1 MDGLNEL
8 LEVTL
13 AENTIQKK
21 MAMYKKDDGLSHQ
34 NSIKV
39 LNFYCN
45 QRSRFI
51 FIHLMLQKSVK
62 SFITEYIPCYNC
74 CRWQHFLKIIK
85 TITCEKNVR
94 RRYYFWSSISTIKFQ
109 LTIKHRFC
117 KDGNVFELFCIE
129 NGFFQIFCKM
139 LQFI

>member
-1 MDGLNEL
+1 MLLVPWVFYLMKWTWDLDMKKIFILLDTIYIVFFWKTVTDGLNEW

-34 NSIKV
+34 NNIKV

-45 QRSRFI
+45 QRSRFT

-62 SFITEYIPCYNC
+62 SFITEYIPDV
-74 CRWQHFLKIIK
+74 RTIISW
-85 TITCEKNVR
+85 T
-94 RRYYFWSSISTIKFQ
+94 
-109 LTIKHRFC
+109 
-117 KDGNVFELFCIE
+117 
-129 NGFFQIFCKM
+129 
-139 LQFI
+139 